1 MVGEINIF
9 LCSTYKTFFN
19 EVFFKFQISKLKLFD
34 LKHLQ
39 NLKLTKIL
47 IASVSPKWIVTCN
60 TLGLSF
66 LLMVRSFLIKVTKC
80 SKTYIRNLNI
90 FFQNTSNPSTGNQTT
105 ILREDYSH
113 VANNEEAVTAEIAA
127 TARSLKTNLVL
138 SFVFIFILFLLAN
151 FSETLTVLIIST
163 LKGLVPIL
171 TTIANF
177 GKIQNVL
184 ALYWQNLVCHLRECF
199 KCARFSHAIN

>member
-47 IASVSPKWIVTCN
+47 ISSVSPKWVVNCN

-80 SKTYIRNLNI
+80 SKTYIRNL
-90 FFQNTSNPSTGNQTT
+90 T
-105 ILREDYSH
+105 I
-113 VANNEEAVTAEIAA
+113 
-127 TARSLKTNLVL
+127 
-138 SFVFIFILFLLAN
+138 
-151 FSETLTVLIIST
+151 
-163 LKGLVPIL
+163 
-171 TTIANF
+171 
-177 GKIQNVL
+177 
-184 ALYWQNLVCHLRECF
+184 
-199 KCARFSHAIN
+199 